1 MKKLMLAMMT
11 VAAASVF
18 GSFSYQGALKLADGT
33 AVTELNKTITFR
45 LYTNPS
51 DDNAIW
57 AGQASVLLASG
68 TGIFNTEISDSLQAP
83 SDFQGTRQP
92 LDTVLAANANETLYL
107 GLTVA
112 GSNGEIRP
120 RQKLLA
126 VPTASF
132 AHNVKKAAADFT
144 VEGNL
149 RVNGKIMSGSGN
161 TEVMPVPVG
170 GIIMWSK
177 IDAPDGEAWATS
189 SNTGHW
195 AICNG
200 QGAINGQTIPDL
212 RGRFIVGVNDT
223 TTGRNEL
230 WKLYSLGNAG
240 GEENHLLT
248 AAEMPVHS
256 HLYRQDRSL
265 AQEWLNGS
273 TPVWNVNP
281 GGYVSSG
288 GNGFEGD
295 GNGSN
300 GKLARTGTAGGN
312 STDKV
317 VGTSSD
323 AHNNL
328 PPYYALYYIMRVR

>member
-107 GLTVA
+107 GLTVV

-177 IDAPDGEAWATS
+177 TDAPDGEAWATS
-189 SNTGHW
+189 GNTGHW

-200 QGAINGQTIPDL
+200 QNGTPDL
-212 RGRFIVGVNDT
+212 RGRFVVGVNEASNQNT
-223 TTGRNEL
+223 M
-230 WKLYSLGNAG
+230 WQLYALNTAG
-240 GEENHLLT
+240 GEEKHTLT
-248 AAEMPVHS
+248 VDEMPAHTHNIVLNQYWWNMESGSDHKCAEPWGMRSETNQS
-256 HLYRQDRSL
+256 HTKTTAS
-265 AQEWLNGS
+265 
-273 TPVWNVNP
+273 V
-281 GGYVSSG
+281 GGG
-288 GNGFEGD
+288 HP
-295 GNGSN
+295 
-300 GKLARTGTAGGN
+300 
-312 STDKV
+312 
-317 VGTSSD
+317 
-323 AHNNL
+323 HNNV